1 MDENKQ
7 KIKNIWL
14 KFNAL
19 GRETIDWN
27 KINSIEFIAFVVE
40 IEQEFSVE
48 FPPELLD
55 YKVFGDYNDIE
66 KMILK
71 MIEESKRSQL

>member
-1 MDENKQ
+1 M
-7 KIKNIWL
+7 L
-14 KFNAL
+14 FRS
-19 GRETIDWN
+19 RETIDWN

-55 YKVFGDYNDIE
+55 YKIFGDYNDIE